1 MKQVHNVPNPLDVP
15 TFEYK
20 DYPIGGKMVIG
31 KFRYGDDLRILN
43 PDEKD
48 VLRHEIVK
56 QMVEEIIEK
65 KLCELTQMRDPLS
78 FNTIIT
84 ARVYLA
90 PDSNVRLLRTL
101 YKD

>member
-1 MKQVHNVPNPLDVP
+1 MKQIFNVPHPLDVP

-31 KFRYGDDLRILN
+31 RFRYEDDLRMLN

-48 VLRHEIVK
+48 VLRHDVVK
-56 QMVEEIIEK
+56 QMVEEIIAK
-65 KLCELTQMRDPLS
+65 KLCDMTQMRDPLS
-78 FNTIIT
+78 YNTIIT
-84 ARVYLA
+84 VRAYLA
-90 PDSNVRLLRTL
+90 QDSDVRLLRTL